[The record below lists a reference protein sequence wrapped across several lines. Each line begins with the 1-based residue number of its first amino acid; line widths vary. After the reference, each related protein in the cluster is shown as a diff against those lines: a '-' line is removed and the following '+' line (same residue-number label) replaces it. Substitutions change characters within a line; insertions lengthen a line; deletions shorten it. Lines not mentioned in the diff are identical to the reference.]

1 VTRGVIATPH
11 RLASEAGA
19 QVLRD
24 GGNAIDAAIAAD
36 AVLCV
41 VYPHMTSVGGDLMA
55 IVWPADAGAPV
66 GIIGAGRSGELATIA
81 AVRERGHETMP
92 ERGVLSVTVP
102 GTVEAWGRL
111 LERFGTL
118 GMAAVLEPATALA
131 GDGYVIT
138 DRLAIFLK
146 EAADL
151 LIKESAAY
159 ELYPPMEG
167 GMLLRN
173 PDLASVL
180 RDVGRNG
187 IGTFYRGEIAGAI
200 AAAIRRRDG
209 LITAKDLATHRSQ
222 WVEPLSVRYR
232 DLTVYELPPPTQ
244 GLAALGMLARLDRLS
259 PDRLQP
265 GLGFVTEFKRVRDEC
280 YPLRDR
286 YITDPD
292 FAVTPIDMFLD
303 PGHAASSRVPAP
315 PGAGGSAREGGDTV
329 YLCAADERGNYVSL
343 IQSVAYGFGSGV
355 VAEGTGMLL
364 QNRGAYFRLD
374 PGHVNRL
381 EPKKRTMHTL
391 IPAMAARDGRPAIVF
406 GSMGG
411 EGQPQLQTQ
420 VLINL
425 VDRGLE
431 PAEAVARPRI
441 RVQAGGEVISVEA
454 DDPDARE
461 LNKSGLRIEL
471 VPPKHHTQGHAHAIV
486 VDGPA
491 SWRAGADPRSDGS
504 VEIV

>member
-1 VTRGVIATPH
+1 VTKGVIATPH

-19 QVLRD
+19 QILRD
-24 GGNAIDAAIAAD
+24 GGNAVDAAIAAD

-55 IVWPADAGAPV
+55 IVWPAGASSPV
-66 GIIGAGRSGELATIA
+66 GLIGAGRSGELATID
-81 AVRERGHETMP
+81 AVRARGHETMP

-111 LERFGTL
+111 IERYGTL
-118 GMAAVLEPATALA
+118 GMAPVVAAAAELA
-131 GDGYVIT
+131 RDGYIIT
-138 DRLAIFLK
+138 ERLSEFLK
-146 EAADL
+146 HDAELLGRERAAR
-151 LIKESAAY
+151 
-159 ELYPPMEG
+159 ELYPPMEA

-180 RDVGRNG
+180 TDLGRAGING
-187 IGTFYRGEIAGAI
+187 FYRGEV
-200 AAAIRRRDG
+200 AAAIADAIRKRDG
-209 LITAKDLATHRSQ
+209 LVTPQDLATHRSE
-222 WVEPLSVRYR
+222 WVTPITVGYR

-244 GLAALGMLARLDRLS
+244 GLAALAMLARLNRLT
-259 PDRLQP
+259 RQELQP
-265 GLGFVTEFKRVRDEC
+265 GRNFVMAFKEIRDAC

-292 FAVTPIDMFLD
+292 FATAPMEPFLD
-303 PGHAASSRVPAP
+303 PQHA
-315 PGAGGSAREGGDTV
+315 GAGGGGDGPDGGDTV
-329 YLCAADERGNYVSL
+329 YLCAADEHGNLVSL

-364 QNRGAYFRLD
+364 QNRGCYFKLD

-391 IPAMAARDGRPAIVF
+391 IPAMAARDGRPWAIF

-411 EGQPQLQTQ
+411 DGQPQLQTQ

-425 VDRGLE
+425 VDHRLE
-431 PAEAVARPRI
+431 PAEAVARPRV
-441 RVQAGGEVISVEA
+441 RVQAGGETISVEA
-454 DDPDARE
+454 DYPNAGDLTR
-461 LNKSGLRIEL
+461 SGLRIEL
-471 VPPKHHTQGHAHAIV
+471 MPAKHHSLGHAHAIV
-486 VDGPA
+486 IDGPG

-504 VEIV
+504 VAQSP

>member
-1 VTRGVIATPH
+1 
-11 RLASEAGA
+11 
-19 QVLRD
+19 
-24 GGNAIDAAIAAD
+24 
-36 AVLCV
+36 
-41 VYPHMTSVGGDLMA
+41 
-55 IVWPADAGAPV
+55 
-66 GIIGAGRSGELATIA
+66 
-81 AVRERGHETMP
+81 MP

-118 GMAAVLEPATALA
+118 GMAAVLEPAAALA
-131 GDGYVIT
+131 RDGYLIT
-138 DRLAIFLK
+138 DRLSVFLREGAELLVK
-146 EAADL
+146 EP
-151 LIKESAAY
+151 AAY

-180 RDVGRNG
+180 HDIGRNG
-187 IGTFYRGEIAGAI
+187 IGTFYRGEIAAAI
-200 AAAIRRRDG
+200 AEAIKRRDG
-209 LITAKDLATHRSQ
+209 LVTAKDLAAHRSQ

-232 DLTVYELPPPTQ
+232 DLMVFELPPPTQ
-244 GLAALGMLARLDRLS
+244 GLTALAMLARLDRLS
-259 PDRLQP
+259 PHQVQP
-265 GLGFVTEFKRVRDEC
+265 GVGFVTAFKQIRDRC

-286 YITDPD
+286 YITDPE
-292 FAVTPIDMFLD
+292 FAVAPLGPFLD
-303 PGHAASSRVPAP
+303 AGHAAVGTSD
-315 PGAGGSAREGGDTV
+315 AREGGDTI
-329 YLCAADERGNYVSL
+329 YMCAADEHGNFVSL
-343 IQSVAYGFGSGV
+343 IQSVAYGFGSGI

-364 QNRGAYFRLD
+364 QNRGAYFKLD
-374 PGHVNRL
+374 PNHVNRL

-391 IPAMAARDGRPAIVF
+391 IPAMATRDGRPAIVF

-411 EGQPQLQTQ
+411 DGQPQLQTQ

-454 DDPDARE
+454 DDPDARD
-461 LNKSGLRIEL
+461 LNRSGLKIEL
-471 VPPKHHTQGHAHAIV
+471 MPPGHHSLGHAHAIV

-491 SWRAGADPRSDGS
+491 AWRAGADPRSDGS
-504 VEIV
+504 VEIVP